1 MIWVIGDIHGMFD
14 PLKRLLTDIQGFS
27 ARKEAKERI
36 EKVIFLGDYIDH
48 GPSSKEIVDY
58 IMGLPFE
65 TVCLMG
71 NHEDLMLQFLN
82 NSDLFKSFGNVW
94 FRGNGGQKTVSSFF
108 PHVLFRNHEEDIKQE
123 EFPLEDKYL
132 QFFNKLQYSHTE
144 RIGGV
149 PFVFVH
155 AMPNSEFSLQDQLGI
170 ENFEA
175 FHRWCKENKVWI
187 EDTLIWNRQM
197 PLKKIED
204 FVFVHGHTPTNKL
217 SPTRAEKQ
225 GYDPDSCTP
234 FFNFELGEDE
244 TLKHYDRSY
253 EMTFMTSL
261 NKLISINIDTG
272 AVYGDRLTALGLS
285 ESMIEKNE
293 FAVHQISIKE
303 GYRNSTEYHTM
314 QVKLDQ
320 W

>member
-14 PLKRLLTDIQGFS
+14 PLKRLMSRIQGTS
-27 ARKEAKERI
+27 SSQGATDRI
-36 EKVIFLGDYIDH
+36 EKIIFLGDYIDH

-71 NHEDLMLQFLN
+71 NHEDLMLQFMKT
-82 NSDLFKSFGNVW
+82 SDMFKSYGNVW

-108 PHVLFRNHEEDIKQE
+108 PHLLYGSDDEDITPE
-123 EFPLEDKYL
+123 DFPLEDKYF
-132 QFFNKLQYSHTE
+132 QFFNNLRYSHTE

-155 AMPNSEFSLQDQLGI
+155 AMPNTKVSLPDQLAI
-170 ENFEA
+170 KNFEE
-175 FHRWCKENKVWI
+175 FHEWSKQNNVWI
-187 EDTLIWNRQM
+187 EDTMIWNRQM
-197 PLKKIED
+197 PMKKIDD
-204 FVFVHGHTPTNKL
+204 FVFVHGHTPTNKISETWL
-217 SPTRAEKQ
+217 KKQ
-225 GYDPDSCTP
+225 GYDPESTSP
-234 FFNFELGEDE
+234 FFNIELAEGETIKRFDYPHE
-244 TLKHYDRSY
+244 LIYMA
-253 EMTFMTSL
+253 EL

-285 ESMIEKNE
+285 ESTVEKNE
-293 FAVHQISIKE
+293 FVFHQVSIKA
-303 GYRNSTEYHTM
+303 GYRNGTEYYTSRF
-314 QVKLDQ
+314 KLNT